1 MPLPGDL
8 ADLAAEV
15 SNWGRWG
22 DEDELGC
29 GNLLDDGAARR
40 GAASILSGHRIKLAV
55 DLRADGIQ
63 VGQPARRYNPIL
75 THTSI
80 NERDPFAPG
89 IWEGTDDL
97 VTMSTCAGTHLDA
110 LCHISYEGSLYN
122 GFPSD
127 SITPLAGAS
136 KLGAEKLPAIATRG
150 VLLDVA
156 RAKGVDGL
164 DQIDQ
169 GYAITGDDLA
179 EAAEFAGVEVQPGDV
194 VCVRTGEMRHYL
206 ADPREPFVPVQ
217 DTLRWRYA
225 VGTGES
231 KLPGLSVHSI
241 RWLRQHDVA
250 GAVNDSYAYEVFPPS
265 MEDWS
270 DCLAVHMI
278 QVRDMGLIQGQN
290 WNLEELSVACAE
302 RGNGAFLLSA
312 VPEPFT
318 GAASTPVAPVAVL

>member
-1 MPLPGDL
+1 MPLPGEL
-8 ADLAAEV
+8 ADLADEV
-15 SNWGRWG
+15 RNWGRWG
-22 DEDELGC
+22 EDDELGC
-29 GNLLDDGAARR
+29 GNLLDDDSTRR
-40 GAASILSGHRIKLAV
+40 GTEAISSGRRVSLAV

-80 NERDPFAPG
+80 NERDPHAPG

-97 VTMSTCAGTHLDA
+97 VTMSTCAGTHMDA
-110 LCHISYEGSLYN
+110 LSHISYEGKLYN
-122 GFPSD
+122 GFD
-127 SITPLAGAS
+127 RDEITPFHGARR
-136 KLGAEKLPAIATRG
+136 LGAEKLPAIATRG
-150 VLLDVA
+150 VLLDIP
-156 RAKGVDGL
+156 RAKGVAGL
-164 DQIDQ
+164 DEIDQ
-169 GYAITGDDLA
+169 GYAITGEDLDA
-179 EAAEFAGVEVQPGDV
+179 AAELAKVEVQPGDV
-194 VCVRTGEMRHYL
+194 VLVRTGEMRHYL
-206 ADPREPFVPVQ
+206 ADTREPFVPIQ
-217 DTLRWRYA
+217 DTMRWRYA

-241 RWLRQHDVA
+241 RWLREHDVA
-250 GAVNDSYAYEVFPPS
+250 GAMADAYAYEVFPPS

-302 RGNGAFLLSA
+302 RGSGAFMLAA

-318 GAASTPVAPVAVL
+318 GATSTPVAPVAVL